1 MKKLRLI
8 LVAILVIISIVIGG
22 YKIMQKVE
30 RDKMVEIVYSKEVK
44 KIIKDDLK
52 DYDKNALSDKG
63 FIKSYKIDDTT
74 IEHNPMGG
82 IQFTVHVNDNKN
94 LYVYYTINKDSQTGK
109 LVNDGGG
116 NSAEFEKLINGDH
129 HE

>member
-8 LVAILVIISIVIGG
+8 LVAILVVIGIAIGG

-30 RDKMVEIVYSKEVK
+30 HDKMVEIVYSKEVK
-44 KIIKDDLK
+44 KIIEDDLK

-63 FIKSYKIDDTT
+63 FIKSYKIDATT

-82 IQFTVHVNDNKN
+82 IMFDVYVNNDHKLLIFFTLEKN
-94 LYVYYTINKDSQTGK
+94 NGVIQNS
-109 LVNDGGG
+109 GGG
-116 NSAEFEKLINGDH
+116 NSAEFEKLIKGDN

>member
-30 RDKMVEIVYSKEVK
+30 HDKMIEIVYSKEVK
-44 KIIKDDLK
+44 KIIEADLK
-52 DYDKNALSDKG
+52 DYDKNAFTDSG
-63 FIKSYKIDDTT
+63 AIKSYKIDDTT

-82 IQFTVHVNDNKN
+82 IMFDVYVNNDHKLLIHFTLEKYRGVIRN
-94 LYVYYTINKDSQTGK
+94 S
-109 LVNDGGG
+109 GGG
-116 NSAEFEKLINGDH
+116 YSAEFEKLIKGDN